1 MRVYVFVAST
11 SPYLVLF
18 HPGYLRLSMNDYKTG
33 KKRKGK
39 NIINGVLVQQ
49 SLVMEIDY
57 FNNFF

>member
-1 MRVYVFVAST
+1 
-11 SPYLVLF
+11 VLF

-39 NIINGVLVQQ
+39 NKINGVLVQQ